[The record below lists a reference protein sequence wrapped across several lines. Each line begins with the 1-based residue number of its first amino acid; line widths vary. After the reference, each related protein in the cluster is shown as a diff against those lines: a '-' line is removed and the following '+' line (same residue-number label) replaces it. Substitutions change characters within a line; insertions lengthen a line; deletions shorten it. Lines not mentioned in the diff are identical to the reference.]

1 MSSAC
6 HRDNGSELSA
16 GTPNNDQRRGSLRDQ
31 QVDLTRDLI
40 MRAFQELLQNDH
52 PDAITFPQVAQAA
65 GVSLRTVYRYF
76 PTRAELLQSAAAWF
90 GEFVEGA
97 RWDDPA
103 TVSDLA
109 GTIPQLGRLF
119 DEHTNVFRA
128 LAEVELER
136 PRREAVAAAV
146 AEVAPDLP
154 EAEVRRAEAVLACI
168 RSGRSWLV
176 LHEQY
181 GLAGDDIV
189 ATLDWAAATLLA
201 DVRRRNEAAAGRNPP
216 A

>member
-1 MSSAC
+1 MSV
-6 HRDNGSELSA
+6 
-16 GTPNNDQRRGSLRDQ
+16 PNNDQRRGSLRDQ

-128 LAEVELER
+128 LAGDELQEQ
-136 PRREAVAAAV
+136 RRVAVAAAV
-146 AEVAPDLP
+146 AEVSGNLP
-154 EAEVRRAEAVLACI
+154 ADEVRRAEAVLGCL
-168 RSGRSWLV
+168 RSGRAWLV
-176 LHEQY
+176 LHDHY
-181 GLAGDDIV
+181 GLDGDEIV
-189 ATLDWAAATLLA
+189 AALDWAARTLLG
-201 DVRRRNEAAAGRNPP
+201 DVRRRNEAAG
-216 A
+216 